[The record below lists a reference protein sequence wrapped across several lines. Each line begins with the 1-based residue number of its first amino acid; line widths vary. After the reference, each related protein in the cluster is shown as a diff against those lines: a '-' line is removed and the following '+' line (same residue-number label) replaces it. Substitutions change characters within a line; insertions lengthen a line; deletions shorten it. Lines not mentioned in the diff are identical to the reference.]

1 MTPCSFK
8 RLEERCEYM
17 LPGEF
22 AAPSVAGSQ
31 LRNEA
36 PLANQI
42 GVPQMQEFLSQYLG
56 TNPRKFLLSL
66 SIGFGEP
73 WTFWAVE
80 LVPGNH
86 QFHQMFGFHRQS
98 AVEHPSALPYSL
110 TSPPVVP
117 LWIDPLLM
125 QINIDCWLDR
135 MIGDSQ
141 TGWQRHWFP
150 DPCQI
155 WQLKILEGICRLYR
169 CHEAPH
175 DRAGALAHQTLRY
188 ALKMSVLNYVMGH
201 AFLVPEEHVDMLFQ
215 HLKNPHFKQAHPK
228 YVSPRAANKFV
239 KMMALPVMRLVIEKT
254 LSGLHEL
261 LRACVSHRRLWD
273 QTFAAVF
280 LCLMVISSTQR
291 ALSQRA
297 IIFAANNDSSYGRQ
311 HAVSDARAMD
321 EELVAYMVG
330 MFHDTFRTV
339 SASKGFN
346 PLSGI
351 GSVDQQPCSRFAAY
365 VKTMTDKYCES
376 PWTLMRDHWH
386 N

>member
-8 RLEERCEYM
+8 RLEERRDYM
-17 LPGEF
+17 LPGEST
-22 AAPSVAGSQ
+22 APSVADSQ

-42 GVPQMQEFLSQYLG
+42 GVSQMRAFLSQYLSA
-56 TNPRKFLLSL
+56 NPRKFSLSL

-80 LVPGNH
+80 LVPGVH
-86 QFHQMFGFHRQS
+86 QFHQMFGFHRQC

-117 LWIDPLLM
+117 LWIDPLIM
-125 QINIDCWLDR
+125 QISIDCWLDR

-141 TGWQRHWFP
+141 IGWQRHWFP
-150 DPCQI
+150 DPCQV
-155 WQLKILEGICRLYR
+155 WQLKILEGICEQYR
-169 CHEAPH
+169 CHEAPY
-175 DRAGALAHQTLRY
+175 DRAGTLAYQTLRY
-188 ALKMSVLNYVMGH
+188 ALKTSVLNYVMGH
-201 AFLVPEEHVDMLFQ
+201 AFLVPEEHIGVLFQ
-215 HLKNPHFKQAHPK
+215 HLENPHFKHAHPK

-239 KMMALPVMRLVIEKT
+239 KMMALPVMRLVTEKT

-261 LRACVSHRRLWD
+261 LRACVPHRRIWD
-273 QTFAAVF
+273 QTFAVVF

-297 IIFAANNDSSYGRQ
+297 IIFAANNDSSYGRLD
-311 HAVSDARAMD
+311 ALFDARTMD
-321 EELVAYMVG
+321 EELVAYIVG
-330 MFHDTFRTV
+330 MFHDKFRTA

-351 GSVDQQPCSRFAAY
+351 GSVDQPCSRFAAY

-376 PWTLMRDHWH
+376 PWTLMCGHWR